1 MTRATAASRQSIIA
15 SLGRNVAKHPSKPFL
30 ELELPNEKG
39 AISYLE
45 MWNQARRCGAQL
57 VASGVKPG
65 GIVLIFL
72 PQGSSGLAYF
82 IGAMMAGFVP
92 SFMPLPS
99 SKQDPARYWSAH
111 SKLFDRISPA
121 ALIANELHLGEMEA
135 NGLASDVTK
144 FIAASAAGDFAPLDP
159 VAAESEDTAFL
170 QHSSGTTGLKKGVM
184 LSHRAVLRQIEAYR
198 EPLGA
203 TADDVVVS
211 WLPVYHDMGLIA
223 CFVMPMVLGQTIVLL
238 DPFHWVIRPGALF
251 QAIHKHRGTL
261 CWLPNFAFDHLANLV
276 RPNAP
281 SMDLRTMR
289 AFINC
294 SEPCQSTSM
303 SKFLQRFASLGVK
316 PSMVGTCYAMAET
329 VFAISQTKLER
340 EGEHFMVVDREA
352 LQERGEIISPQ
363 LGRPTTT
370 LVSNGTPL
378 PGMSVSVHDPDGEV
392 LPEGRVGELYVAADF
407 LFSGYYRLP
416 DLTTERLR
424 GGIYRTS
431 DRGVLVGGEVYAL
444 GRMDDLLIL
453 NGRNFHAA
461 EIESLVGMADGVKP
475 GRNAAF
481 AVFKV
486 DSGSNELIVVCERE
500 DPSKDDTIRENVRK
514 IIFDALGLHPSDVHL
529 VPPGWISKT
538 SSGKL
543 SRHANAEKYALEIGG
558 RT

>member
-1 MTRATAASRQSIIA
+1 MTPATAASTPSIIA
-15 SLGRNVAKHPSKPFL
+15 SLGRNVVRFPHKPFL

-39 AISYLE
+39 TISYLE
-45 MWNQARRCGAQL
+45 MWSQARRCGAQL

-72 PQGSSGLAYF
+72 PQGSVALAYF

-99 SKQDPARYWSAH
+99 SKQDPTRYWSAH
-111 SKLFDRISPA
+111 GKLFDRISPA
-121 ALIANELHLGEMEA
+121 ALIASELHLAEMEA
-135 NGLASDVTK
+135 NGLASDTTK
-144 FIAASAAGDFAPLDP
+144 FVAANAFANFEPLDP
-159 VAAESEDTAFL
+159 IAAESEDTAFL

-184 LSHRAVLRQIEAYR
+184 LSHGAVLRQIEAYR
-198 EPLGA
+198 ERLDA
-203 TADDVVVS
+203 TPDDIVVS

-223 CFVMPMVLGQTIVLL
+223 CFAMPMVLGQTIVLL
-238 DPFHWVIRPGALF
+238 DPFHWVIRPGTLF
-251 QAIHKHRGTL
+251 QAIYKHRGTL

-276 RPNAP
+276 RPHA
-281 SMDLRTMR
+281 SMGLGTMR

-294 SEPCQSTSM
+294 SEPCQSTSI
-303 SKFLQRFASLGVK
+303 SKFLERFASLGVK
-316 PSMVGTCYAMAET
+316 PSMMGTCYAMAET
-329 VFAISQTKLER
+329 VFAISQTKLDR
-340 EGEHFMVVDREA
+340 EGEHFIAVDREA
-352 LQERGEIISPQ
+352 LQERAEIISPQ
-363 LGRPTTT
+363 PGQPTTT

-378 PGMSVSVHDPDGEV
+378 SGISVSVHDADGQV
-392 LPEGRVGELYVAADF
+392 LPEGRVGELYVASDF
-407 LFSGYYRLP
+407 LFSGYYKLP
-416 DLTTERLR
+416 DLTAERLR

-431 DRGVLVGGEVYAL
+431 DRGVLVDGEVYVL
-444 GRMDDLLIL
+444 GRLDDLLIL

-461 EIESLVGMADGVKP
+461 EIESLVGVVDGVKP

-486 DSGSNELIVVCERE
+486 DSGSNELIVACERE
-500 DPSKDDTIRENVRK
+500 DPSKDDAIRANVRK

-543 SRHANAEKYALEIGG
+543 SRHVNAEKYALEIGG